1 MINVTMMY
9 CGFAFEKKK
18 KKIEKNFNLMRWE
31 KEKKRESEEN
41 NS

>member
-1 MINVTMMY
+1 MINITIMY
-9 CGFAFEKKK
+9 CGFTFEKKK
-18 KKIEKNFNLMRWE
+18 KLEKNFNLMRWE